1 MENLLAFVCESQ
13 NELDRIARDT
23 DHSLF
28 HKYYIIVGFEV
39 NKNASFFRQTD
50 SFLMLQSLENKDPEL
65 LSRLI
70 LLYSMPEYE
79 NCLIYLNNALI
90 NLDEI
95 LDKFSD
101 LKNNTL
107 LDNDYCV
114 GVKRS
119 KCAMSGFGKAVKKYS
134 QLDYGVI
141 IDKAMSGESLDFEA
155 FKIAFLEFLPT
166 TKLSFSNNAK
176 ENLSKEIINIVLSH
190 NEKHNG
196 EEIQILLDEE
206 VREKCIVFSTNE
218 KEYEKYTTKIS
229 CDENFVVYFY
239 L

>member
-1 MENLLAFVCESQ
+1 
-13 NELDRIARDT
+13 
-23 DHSLF
+23 
-28 HKYYIIVGFEV
+28 
-39 NKNASFFRQTD
+39 
-50 SFLMLQSLENKDPEL
+50 
-65 LSRLI
+65 
-70 LLYSMPEYE
+70 MPEYE

-90 NLDEI
+90 NLNEI

-101 LKNNTL
+101 LKNNIL

-114 GVKRS
+114 GVRRS
-119 KCAMSGFGKAVKKYS
+119 KFAMTGFSKAVKKYS
-134 QLDYGVI
+134 QLDYGLI
-141 IDKAMSGESLDFEA
+141 MDRAMNGESLDFEA

-166 TKLSFSNNAK
+166 TKLSFSTNSQ

-190 NEKHNG
+190 NEKNSG
-196 EEIQILLDEE
+196 EEIEILLDEE